1 MKNPPIYFL
10 LYIMVLFFTCN
21 RTNSI
26 KYQLDS
32 KDLNEVEK
40 DLDHAGFI
48 ASFDGQ
54 AFVRGERI
62 YNDNCINCHGNEE
75 NEGSIPMSL
84 KFWSEPFKAGADA
97 YAMYQTITRGYG
109 SMPPQVGLSPQEK
122 YDVIHYI
129 QKGFVTKNKSISLPK
144 VTPEYLATL
153 PKGRSRGPVPKPY
166 QPWADMDYGNFLINT
181 Y

>member
-32 KDLNEVEK
+32 KDLTEVEK

-54 AFVRGERI
+54 AFVRGKEFTMI
-62 YNDNCINCHGNEE
+62 IVLIVMVMKKMKD
-75 NEGSIPMSL
+75 
-84 KFWSEPFKAGADA
+84 
-97 YAMYQTITRGYG
+97 Q
-109 SMPPQVGLSPQEK
+109 
-122 YDVIHYI
+122 
-129 QKGFVTKNKSISLPK
+129 
-144 VTPEYLATL
+144 YLCL
-153 PKGRSRGPVPKPY
+153 
-166 QPWADMDYGNFLINT
+166 
-181 Y
+181 